1 MSVPAPTSPDC
12 EQRKHAAC
20 SGNAWDLL
28 KDQAAACTC
37 ECHR

>member
-20 SGNAWDLL
+20 SGDAWDLL